1 MDQATGNPPKKSGGG
16 ALKWILIGCGGI
28 ILLIVAFFAVSGY
41 LVYRSFNMDPAKV
54 ESTAQEI
61 VTFEKPAGYKGI
73 FSMSVMGV
81 KMAMLS
87 AGDQQHSMESG
98 AIILA
103 TFPGGKQ
110 NQEQFQRQ
118 LKESMEKQGRS
129 TEVSETRA
137 AETFK
142 VKGKDVPAQVALV
155 KAQNSNTQLLQYTL
169 AMDAPSGNMA
179 MIIVM
184 GPEKQTD
191 HAWVQKFLDTVK

>member
-1 MDQATGNPPKKSGGG
+1 MGNPPPAPRKSGG
-16 ALKWILIGCGGI
+16 ALKWILLGCGGI
-28 ILLIVAFFAVSGY
+28 ILLGVAFIGVSTY
-41 LVYRSFNMDPAKV
+41 LVYRSFNMDPVKV
-54 ESTAQEI
+54 EETAQEI
-61 VTFEKPAGYKGI
+61 VTFQKPEGYKGV

-87 AGDQQHSMESG
+87 AGEANNTDAG

-118 LKESMEKQGRS
+118 LQESMEKQGRS
-129 TEVSETRA
+129 TQVSEHRP

-155 KAQNSNTQLLQYTL
+155 KSQNSGTQLLQYTL
-169 AMDAPSGNMA
+169 AMDGPGGNMA
-179 MIIVM
+179 MIILM
-184 GPEKQTD
+184 GPEKTTD